1 MSTLSLFSAP
11 HLPMMTWPQVKR
23 LVSLILIILLHIG
36 FFYALLNGWFYQTE
50 QVLPKT
56 EQVLPKEIFV
66 SLITVDNTPEPKPPE
81 PTPPEPQPTP
91 PKPVPVIK
99 KTVTPPPVIPV
110 INKVPSEQAIT
121 TPPVPPQPPVLPKPA
136 VVAPPSEPAPP
147 APPPSAPLP
156 PPSQPKT
163 VSIGVE
169 YLHKPEPVYPPVAQ
183 RMGEEGRVTLRVL
196 VNENG
201 RPTQVDVQKSSGSPR
216 LDEAARQAVL
226 RAMFKPHIED
236 GKATAVYAIV
246 PIDFKLNQ

>member
-1 MSTLSLFSAP
+1 MSAISLFSAP
-11 HLPMMTWPQVKR
+11 HLPMMTGPQVKR
-23 LVSLILIILLHIG
+23 LVPLALIILLHIG

-50 QVLPKT
+50 QALPKA
-56 EQVLPKEIFV
+56 EPGLPKEVFV
-66 SLITVDNTPEPKPPE
+66 SLITVDNTPE

-91 PKPVPVIK
+91 PKPVPVVK
-99 KTVTPPPVIPV
+99 NTVTPPPVIPV
-110 INKVPSEQAIT
+110 INKIPSEQAIT
-121 TPPVPPQPPVLPKPA
+121 TPPVPPQPPVPPKPA
-136 VVAPPSEPAPP
+136 EVAPPSEPAPS

-163 VSIGVE
+163 VSTGVE
-169 YLHKPEPVYPPVAQ
+169 YLHAPEPEYPPLAR

-201 RPTQVDVQKSSGSPR
+201 RPTRVDVQKTSGSPR

-236 GKATAVYAIV
+236 GRATTVYAIV
-246 PIDFKLNQ
+246 PITFHLDN

>member
-1 MSTLSLFSAP
+1 
-11 HLPMMTWPQVKR
+11 MMTWSQVKR
-23 LVSLILIILLHIG
+23 LVSLVLIILLHIG

-50 QVLPKT
+50 QALPKA
-56 EQVLPKEIFV
+56 EQGLPKEIFV
-66 SLITVDNTPEPKPPE
+66 SLITVDNTPKPTPPE

-91 PKPVPVIK
+91 PKPVPVVK

-110 INKVPSEQAIT
+110 INKIPSEQAIT
-121 TPPVPPQPPVLPKPA
+121 TPPVPPQPPVPPKSA
-136 VVAPPSEPAPP
+136 EVTPPSEPAPSV
-147 APPPSAPLP
+147 PPPSAP

-163 VSIGVE
+163 VSTGVE
-169 YLHKPEPVYPPVAQ
+169 YLHAPEPEYPPLAR

-201 RPTQVDVQKSSGSPR
+201 RPTRVDVQKTSGSPR

-236 GKATAVYAIV
+236 GRAITVYAIV
-246 PIDFKLNQ
+246 PITFHLDN